1 MSSVDNQIQMLHAY
15 SDSEDPEP
23 ISEEMN
29 AAQTAQASQESCSM
43 THTGDFLGR
52 LLEMNYVLVGNPA
65 SLNSASVPQW
75 AHGW

>member
-1 MSSVDNQIQMLHAY
+1 MLHAY

-52 LLEMNYVLVGNPA
+52 LLENVQQNKGIKKNKENYIYI
-65 SLNSASVPQW
+65 
-75 AHGW
+75 

>member
-15 SDSEDPEP
+15 SDSEDPER

-43 THTGDFLGR
+43 THWGLSWEATGNE
-52 LLEMNYVLVGNPA
+52 LLLVGNPA
-65 SLNSASVPQW
+65 PLNSASVPRW
-75 AHGW
+75 AHG

>member
-15 SDSEDPEP
+15 SDSEDPER

-52 LLEMNYVLVGNPA
+52 LLEMNYLLVGNPA
-65 SLNSASVPQW
+65 PLNSASVPRW
-75 AHGW
+75 AHG